1 MGRARSGLGRAPM
14 MTPDI
19 LRELYGEDY
28 RAGEYY
34 IESQKSGQDLPPD
47 QPRVPSLQLEEITCA
62 KVTSAVKGGDDSR
75 LASAREHKPLAS
87 AGQSSSADQSSG
99 TNSGPPK
106 IFSARTAIKKGLVK
120 LSARGVL
127 SLSKKDSEQDAAK
140 NVLPSQRTGD
150 ASVSERSAG
159 GSQSDNLV
167 QEEMNDEQKLVKALF
182 DHSKQEH
189 VTKYS
194 KTEQFYSALP
204 EGQPLAE
211 VGVNLPQIIKI
222 LIGMKVINTAK
233 STEIG
238 KRDVLGIGR

>member
-1 MGRARSGLGRAPM
+1 MNRARSGLGRAPM

-47 QPRVPSLQLEEITCA
+47 QPRVPSLKLEEITCA

-87 AGQSSSADQSSG
+87 GGQSSSADQSSG
-99 TNSGPPK
+99 TNSGPPQ
-106 IFSARTAIKKGLVK
+106 IFSARSAIKKGLVK
-120 LSARGVL
+120 LSARSVL
-127 SLSKKDSEQDAAK
+127 SLSKKDSEQDATK
-140 NVLPSQRTGD
+140 NVLSAQRTGD
-150 ASVSERSAG
+150 GSVSERSAG
-159 GSQSDNLV
+159 GSPSDNLV
-167 QEEMNDEQKLVKALF
+167 QEEMNDEKKLVKALF

-194 KTEQFYSALP
+194 KTEQFYTALP
-204 EGQPLAE
+204 EGHPLAE

-233 STEIG
+233 SSEIG